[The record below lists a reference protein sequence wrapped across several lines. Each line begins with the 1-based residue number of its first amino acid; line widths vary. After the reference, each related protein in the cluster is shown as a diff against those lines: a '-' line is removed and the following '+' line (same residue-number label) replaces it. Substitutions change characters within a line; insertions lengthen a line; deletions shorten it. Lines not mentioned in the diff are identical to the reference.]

1 MNLSNVKIKNF
12 RNIEE
17 LDINFKPGFNLIKGK
32 NGKGKTSVLEAIA
45 VGLGGFISGITGVS
59 TRHFNIDEV
68 RTEYLKIGD
77 GSYSKKYHVPTEVT
91 IAAQLYGEE
100 YQWTRGK
107 SSIKASRSTTQ
118 PRDICRRAEKMA
130 EDDNV
135 ELPILAYIGA
145 GRVWNQMRQKWE
157 NPFRKHYFRTE
168 GYTDALIEASN
179 EKLLMSWCVKM
190 EQISWQKE
198 KKIAEYE
205 AVKTAVAKF
214 MDFMEE
220 KEGHIV
226 FYDKQE
232 EQMMY
237 KSDDVIQPI
246 EHLSAGYQ
254 SLIWT
259 VFDIA
264 YRMAVL
270 NPLKLDRIA
279 QTAGVVLI
287 DEIDMHLHPRW
298 QWNVVGALLNTF
310 PNVQFIAATHA
321 PILFASYK
329 NIWLIDVD
337 EDEVRYSESH
347 YGMDVNTSMQYY
359 QNTQEIPEKVR
370 QKVELFNKKMDDERY
385 EEAAVILRQ
394 LEIETAPAHPLLLEL
409 RTRFEFESTDWENQ

>member
-17 LDINFKPGFNLIKGK
+17 LDIKFKPGFNLIKGK

-45 VGLGGFISGITGVS
+45 VGLGGFIGGIADVS

-91 IAAQLYGEE
+91 IAAQLYGEK

-118 PRDICRRAEKMA
+118 PRDICRKAEEMA

-157 NPFRKHYFRTE
+157 NPFRKHYFRTV

-205 AVKTAVAKF
+205 AVKAAVAKF

-232 EQMMY
+232 EQMM
-237 KSDDVIQPI
+237 
-246 EHLSAGYQ
+246 
-254 SLIWT
+254 
-259 VFDIA
+259 
-264 YRMAVL
+264 
-270 NPLKLDRIA
+270 
-279 QTAGVVLI
+279 
-287 DEIDMHLHPRW
+287 
-298 QWNVVGALLNTF
+298 
-310 PNVQFIAATHA
+310 
-321 PILFASYK
+321 
-329 NIWLIDVD
+329 
-337 EDEVRYSESH
+337 
-347 YGMDVNTSMQYY
+347 
-359 QNTQEIPEKVR
+359 
-370 QKVELFNKKMDDERY
+370 
-385 EEAAVILRQ
+385 
-394 LEIETAPAHPLLLEL
+394 
-409 RTRFEFESTDWENQ
+409 

>member
-157 NPFRKHYFRTE
+157 NPFRKHYFRTV

-237 KSDDVIQPI
+237 KSDELIQPI

-270 NPLKLDRIA
+270 NPSKLDKIA
-279 QTAGVVLI
+279 ETAGVVLI

-310 PNVQFIAATHA
+310 PNVHFIEATHA
-321 PILFASYK
+321 PILFVSYK

-347 YGMDVNTSMQYY
+347 YGIDVNTSMQYY